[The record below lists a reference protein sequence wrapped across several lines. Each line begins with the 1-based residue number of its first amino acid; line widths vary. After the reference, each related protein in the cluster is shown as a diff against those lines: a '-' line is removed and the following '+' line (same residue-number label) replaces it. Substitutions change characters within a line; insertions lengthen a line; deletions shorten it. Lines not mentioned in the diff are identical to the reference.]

1 MNSPFKFL
9 NTLRVGRHDCLS
21 IHLFYSAAF
30 LAPTLS
36 ARCTTPDCRFRALAC
51 ASALKTQNHLK
62 TCIESLDS
70 MSPLSSCTY
79 KHLRIV
85 SNCELHHLS
94 RARLQLRLW
103 DSMQMSWCHLCTS
116 DSGFKSALC
125 DRNMQ
130 LWTIGSNSCRLGLLR
145 LTFTSS
151 CKSRLGSKLMWV
163 VVVEVCDCPPK
174 THNSF
179 FCKVDLH
186 DSTDST

>member
-9 NTLRVGRHDCLS
+9 NTLRVWRHDCLS

-36 ARCTTPDCRFRALAC
+36 ARCTTPDCRFRVLAC
-51 ASALKTQNHLK
+51 CFRSQD
-62 TCIESLDS
+62 SRPSQDMYDS

-85 SNCELHHLS
+85 SNCELHHFS

-130 LWTIGSNSCRLGLLR
+130 LRIVDSGHLHVLPLPRLKTI
-145 LTFTSS
+145 
-151 CKSRLGSKLMWV
+151 
-163 VVVEVCDCPPK
+163 
-174 THNSF
+174 
-179 FCKVDLH
+179 
-186 DSTDST
+186 